1 MNIPF
6 WTSAG
11 TINLAD
17 LQEQDLT
24 AEILA
29 DTLAKLNRFGG
40 RTREPWSVAAHSV
53 LVERLCPPDLGA
65 WALLH
70 DAHEAIVGD
79 IATPAVDL
87 IALMGNLPQFDDALA
102 KAKGQIDLVI
112 ARHWSL
118 SVRSLNQTL
127 CRADRIALIAEAVW
141 FLDAP
146 AERFEPRDD
155 EDIDRALCLL
165 SEMLPASDWRAA
177 RELWLSRV
185 EHYAGLGQMT
195 PPATTNPADTVS
207 GG

>member
-70 DAHEAIVGD
+70 DAH
-79 IATPAVDL
+79 
-87 IALMGNLPQFDDALA
+87 
-102 KAKGQIDLVI
+102 
-112 ARHWSL
+112 
-118 SVRSLNQTL
+118 
-127 CRADRIALIAEAVW
+127 
-141 FLDAP
+141 
-146 AERFEPRDD
+146 
-155 EDIDRALCLL
+155 
-165 SEMLPASDWRAA
+165 
-177 RELWLSRV
+177 
-185 EHYAGLGQMT
+185 
-195 PPATTNPADTVS
+195 
-207 GG
+207 